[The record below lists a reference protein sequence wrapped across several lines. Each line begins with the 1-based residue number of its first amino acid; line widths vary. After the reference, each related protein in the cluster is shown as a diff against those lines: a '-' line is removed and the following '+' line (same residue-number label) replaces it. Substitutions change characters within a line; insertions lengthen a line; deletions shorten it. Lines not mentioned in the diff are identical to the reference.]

1 MSESNS
7 KTGNRNGNE
16 TWAHS
21 NLGNGTSTG
30 PPDSELEHA
39 DHMIYA

>member
-30 PPDSELEHA
+30 PPDSELEENEA
-39 DHMIYA
+39 RIT